1 MTLKILKIKYG
12 DFNPCEFLSY
22 SFFRGLFY
30 FDFIFY
36 LETQYLVVAL
46 SHHSLIWSNAKCGG
60 VKPGPMMW
68 AQEQRFINNTP
79 EEKKS

>member
-22 SFFRGLFY
+22 SFFRRLFY

-36 LETQYLVVAL
+36 LETQYLVVA
-46 SHHSLIWSNAKCGG
+46 
-60 VKPGPMMW
+60 
-68 AQEQRFINNTP
+68 
-79 EEKKS
+79 